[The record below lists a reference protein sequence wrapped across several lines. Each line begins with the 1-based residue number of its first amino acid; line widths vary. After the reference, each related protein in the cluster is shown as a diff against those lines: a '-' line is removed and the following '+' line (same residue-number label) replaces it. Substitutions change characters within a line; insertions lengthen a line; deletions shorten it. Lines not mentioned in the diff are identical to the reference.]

1 MRCAVVWTVY
11 VSTLFDVDVV
21 EGGEIKS
28 FVYVEFEQ
36 AQAPALHYKY
46 IIQERILYD
55 ENKLSQYIP
64 CN

>member
-1 MRCAVVWTVY
+1 MCCGLDCLRLDIFSC
-11 VSTLFDVDVV
+11 DVV
-21 EGGEIKS
+21 IGGEIKS

-55 ENKLSQYIP
+55 VDKLSQYMK